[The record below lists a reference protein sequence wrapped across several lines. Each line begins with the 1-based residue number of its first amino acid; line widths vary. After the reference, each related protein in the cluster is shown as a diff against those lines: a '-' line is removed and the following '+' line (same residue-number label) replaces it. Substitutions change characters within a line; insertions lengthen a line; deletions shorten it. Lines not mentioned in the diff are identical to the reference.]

1 MEEDSPQAKKMMRLM
16 FKKINSKE
24 TFGLT
29 PKEISEKYKVKE
41 DLLLYLLPVC
51 ENTEMLE
58 EILGY
63 GEGREP
69 SRLLTTKWKSKKQQR
84 VIVEQELQ
92 KYIQDKYDKERKKDY
107 WDHQLSEYR
116 QVLREYSRVYD
127 DLYDYSRISIENGL
141 KPLKEYYF
149 NNP

>member
-1 MEEDSPQAKKMMRLM
+1 
-16 FKKINSKE
+16 
-24 TFGLT
+24 
-29 PKEISEKYKVKE
+29 
-41 DLLLYLLPVC
+41 
-51 ENTEMLE
+51 MLE

-69 SRLLTTKWKSKKQQR
+69 SKLVNVQWRSKKQQR
-84 VIVEQELQ
+84 IAVETELQ
-92 KYIQDKYDKERKKDY
+92 KYLQEKYEKQMKKEY
-107 WDHQLSEYR
+107 WETQLSEYK
-116 QVLREYSRVYD
+116 QSMREYSRVYD